1 LFRKHRHKLIKK
13 KPKVLVSDKDEI
25 IPETPLCT
33 KDKHKNKKRVVAEFL
48 IDDDVT
54 IDRIRILDIDTG
66 KKLEVQKL
74 EIMNEPVKKKQKLN
88 ERIIRSN
95 EKRSASSTKKK
106 MKLKR

>member
-1 LFRKHRHKLIKK
+1 MKLYLKLHCVLRTNTRTRKE
-13 KPKVLVSDKDEI
+13 SWQ
-25 IPETPLCT
+25 
-33 KDKHKNKKRVVAEFL
+33 NFL